1 MYAAER
7 QRILTALLPVPGAR
21 LAAIEHI
28 GSTAVP
34 GLAAKPTIDIMAGLA
49 DEDAILQCIQPL
61 GAIGYEHSLVT
72 AFAVAPWHYL
82 ARSDAGANG
91 ERGQRYHLHLAV
103 RDGRFWR
110 EHLLFRDCLRAQP
123 GIARQ
128 YEQLKRQ
135 LASGSARIAS
145 AMPLRRASSSPRFW
159 RRPVLG
165 APTAL
170 GLSPAGLGPDQ
181 ASGTG

>member
-1 MYAAER
+1 VYAAER

-82 ARSDAGANG
+82 ARSDAGASG

-103 RDGRFWR
+103 MDGRFWR

-135 LASGSARIAS
+135 LACRFGSDRIGYAAAKGEFVAAVLAAAGAGSADRS
-145 AMPLRRASSSPRFW
+145 WP
-159 RRPVLG
+159 
-165 APTAL
+165 
-170 GLSPAGLGPDQ
+170 
-181 ASGTG
+181 